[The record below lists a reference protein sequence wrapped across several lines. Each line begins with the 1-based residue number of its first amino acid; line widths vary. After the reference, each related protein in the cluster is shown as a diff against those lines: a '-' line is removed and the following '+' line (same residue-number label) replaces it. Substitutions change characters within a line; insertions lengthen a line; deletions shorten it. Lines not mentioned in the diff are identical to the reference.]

1 MEPTNDLP
9 LEPLSPTVPN
19 THPGRGHKLSPKTI
33 AIRQRDAQ
41 AAQLRLAGWTWQAIS
56 DRLGYSGKA
65 KAYEAV
71 DRLMLRTIREP
82 ADALRDLTVA
92 RLDRM
97 LVALWPFA
105 LGLDKSQEPGRV
117 PSLDAVDRVLN
128 IERTRAKL
136 LGLNVS
142 EKVPLREVM
151 DRIAEVR
158 GYDADEKKA
167 ATEFVENYLKNS
179 GVRS

>member
-1 MEPTNDLP
+1 MEPTNLDP
-9 LEPLSPTVPN
+9 QPQPDPPQTIWTGRQGGRLSP
-19 THPGRGHKLSPKTI
+19 
-33 AIRQRDAQ
+33 AIVKARQRDAQ
-41 AAQLRLAGWTWQAIS
+41 AVQLRLAGWTYSAIAE
-56 DRLGYSGKA
+56 RLGYRDKRR
-65 KAYEAV
+65 AYEAI
-71 DRLMLRTIREP
+71 DRVLHRTIQEP
-82 ADALRDLTVA
+82 ADDLRAQTIA

-97 LVALWPFA
+97 LVAIWPFA
-105 LGLDKSQEPGRV
+105 LGLDKSQEPERV

-128 IERTRAKL
+128 IERTRARL
-136 LGLNVS
+136 LGLNVA

-179 GVRS
+179 GARS